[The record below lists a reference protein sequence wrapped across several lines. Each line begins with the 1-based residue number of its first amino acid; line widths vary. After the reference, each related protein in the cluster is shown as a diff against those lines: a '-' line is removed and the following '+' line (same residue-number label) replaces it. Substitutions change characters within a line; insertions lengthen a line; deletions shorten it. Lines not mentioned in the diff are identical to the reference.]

1 MNNREARWNGFI
13 ASIISDLGS
22 LNSLLSVA
30 RAASVDL
37 SQRIE
42 EHTYFNAERIAT
54 GMWLFLDKISADV
67 DAILKSLEK
76 GCHES

>member
-1 MNNREARWNGFI
+1 MNDQEARWDDFI
-13 ASIISDLGS
+13 GHIMADLDGI
-22 LNSLLSVA
+22 NSLLSVA

-76 GCHES
+76 GCNES